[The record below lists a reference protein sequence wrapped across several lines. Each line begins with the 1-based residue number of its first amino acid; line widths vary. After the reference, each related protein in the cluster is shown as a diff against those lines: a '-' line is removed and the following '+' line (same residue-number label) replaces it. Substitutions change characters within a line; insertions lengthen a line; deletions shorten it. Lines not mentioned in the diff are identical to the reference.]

1 MMVDMLA
8 RKLSEM
14 ETDEL
19 EEILRTFKQEDNDS
33 YEKLVE
39 AVEDAF

>member
-1 MMVDMLA
+1 MIVDMLA

-19 EEILRTFKQEDNDS
+19 EEILRSFKKEDNDS

-39 AVEDAF
+39 VVEDAF